1 MHHLSNDIFQLLEM
15 NEKVWYLLRG
25 YKEKLYCKQLIIQPY
40 CTQWHYFINVPDE
53 MYFTLQAVFS
63 SESAY

>member
-15 NEKVWYLLRG
+15 NEKVWYLMQG
-25 YKEKLYCKQLIIQPY
+25 YKEKFYYKWLIIQPY
-40 CTQWHYFINVPDE
+40 CIQWHSFISIPDE
-53 MYFTLQAVFS
+53 MYFTLEAVFS